1 MRPAPLPPRGAALLT
16 ALLVVTLVA
25 TLAAAMVWQQ
35 TRAINTE
42 AADRAR
48 SQATWV
54 LQGALDWARLILR
67 EDARANQREPVDHL
81 GEVWAVPLAEAR
93 LSTFLAA
100 EQGAAAAADDGGPE
114 AFLSG
119 AIVDAQARYNLSNLL
134 RNREIDPLEQ
144 RSLLRLCANAGVDSG
159 SATRL
164 VQQLRAASQSQ
175 TDNENADVPLRP
187 RSVAQLRWL
196 GLDATS
202 VRRLEPWLI
211 VLPTPTPVNVNTAPR
226 EVIAAVIDGLD
237 LTAADR
243 IVQARRNKPFRNL
256 EELKPLLPEGTV
268 LNNDRLAVSSSHFI
282 VSGRLRLDERVVEQR
297 SLVRRRGLEVDLVW
311 RERVATV
318 DPATPSP
325 AR

>member
-1 MRPAPLPPRGAALLT
+1 MSRAPLAHRGAALLT

-67 EDARANQREPVDHL
+67 EDARANQRDAVDHL

-100 EQGAAAAADDGGPE
+100 EQGAAAADDGGPE

-119 AIVDAQARYNLSNLL
+119 AIADAQARYNLSNLL
-134 RNREIDPLEQ
+134 RTRELDPQEQ
-144 RSLLRLCANAGVDSG
+144 RSLLRLCANAGLDSG
-159 SATRL
+159 TANRL

-175 TDNENADVPLRP
+175 VDNENADTPLRP

-196 GLDATS
+196 GLDAAS
-202 VRRLEPWLI
+202 VRRLEPWLV
-211 VLPTPTPVNVNTAPR
+211 VLPTPSPVNVNTAPR

-237 LTAADR
+237 LTSADR
-243 IVQARRNKPFRNL
+243 IVQARRNKPFRSL
-256 EELKPLLPEGTV
+256 DDLKPLLPDNTT
-268 LNNDRLAVSSSHFI
+268 LNGERLAVSSAHFI
-282 VSGRLRLDERVVEQR
+282 VSGRLRLDDRVIEQR
-297 SLVRRRGLEVDLVW
+297 SLVRRRGLDVELVW

-318 DPATPSP
+318 DPSP
-325 AR
+325 AGIAP